1 MHMIR
6 KGQMKGVNKG
16 DVTGQKEKEDAT
28 RLVLHTGEIPKSLT
42 NTVCGVTAQD
52 ACGKG
57 KGRGDAAKG
66 SRLRSWRLIGCVLCS
81 DC

>member
-28 RLVLHTGEIPKSLT
+28 RLVLHTGEIPKKS
-42 NTVCGVTAQD
+42 D
-52 ACGKG
+52 EH
-57 KGRGDAAKG
+57 
-66 SRLRSWRLIGCVLCS
+66 RLRRRRTGRRVRQGQRSRRRREKEPDALLALDRLCTLF
-81 DC
+81 